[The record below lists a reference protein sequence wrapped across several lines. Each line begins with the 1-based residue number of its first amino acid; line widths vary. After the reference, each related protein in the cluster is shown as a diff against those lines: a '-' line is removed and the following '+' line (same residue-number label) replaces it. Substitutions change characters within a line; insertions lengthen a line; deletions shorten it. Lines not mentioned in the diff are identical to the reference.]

1 MDGALPEMPEMAH
14 GPGRPP
20 GAHLPWGIRMERS
33 DAAAWE
39 NEEQRK
45 SDYISYALVQ
55 QELLANKSLALQSA
69 MQQQINS
76 AWELHASEHVA
87 CSYGPSPLQ
96 QVQHHEV
103 EYIDIQHRFKL
114 TVWQCTS
121 CAACANPIRFHCWP
135 SSQRQAS
142 IWYDISL
149 LRHFMEAWFAGLSE
163 DAYLKSLSF
172 THYPLTLYPPKPI
185 KTASFSA
192 AFFDYLRVTH
202 RASTMAELV
211 GSCHAD
217 MLPSGAVADCPLCAS
232 LPGAPPEDGYIRTL
246 SADACLQPSSYAGA
260 ARATRHIKQHIN
272 TYLDPSGLEGDVLKL
287 QASNQL
293 TLKGAFAAAA
303 AQSSGASAGGADLA
317 DPDGASEATADVSS
331 HAADCSASL
340 SCARPHTSNVS
351 AGQPCDI
358 RGIVGFV
365 CCHGIAVPQL
375 FCNMRTPEQFVYYL
389 LAMARLVHMCFGLVL
404 HVYID
409 FACQFKVTWA
419 RYARVVGL
427 DTARTHLMV
436 NWMHGASHD
445 LGCQLK
451 NNGRYLATAAWRVGE
466 QTEQLWSMFKAM
478 SPLLRYMTRANRADA
493 VQARLSAIAFNKQAD
508 MLAALEK
515 QHKSMLK
522 KEEELNQ
529 KISDLRARAFADG
542 VTDEALARKAF
553 VDSYLNPEACSVRP
567 NDWWLAVWVQLL
579 LELKALEAVAFGL
592 SLEGARSPI
601 RLPSVTLQ
609 PDFAQLLTRRTGK
622 ATHEQRLQV
631 ARARCMQLELQH
643 GINPQECFQPAS
655 ATIARGLQLL
665 QEDKLTKY
673 RTSAQQLAM
682 EACEIGLRR
691 DELGQKGQAT
701 QALNKSIKAKL
712 KQARVLLDE
721 MSHWQ
726 VLGTTQQLADVRV
739 TDEQL
744 QAMVLGQPPSW
755 KESTGTDQGK
765 LLHYGRQLHQL
776 LSDSDRCTEQLAV
789 LHVEQGRLQ
798 SWLQHMIQVC
808 ERVAAE
814 PAAQQ
819 GQLFYLQQHHS
830 HYTAMLEKANG
841 LLLGRAPA
849 PA

>member
-1 MDGALPEMPEMAH
+1 MDGALPEMPEMVH
-14 GPGRPP
+14 GQGRPP
-20 GAHLPWGIRMERS
+20 GGHLPWGIRMERS

-45 SDYISYALVQ
+45 SDYISFAPVQ

-69 MQQQINS
+69 MQQQINL

-114 TVWQCTS
+114 TVWQCTG

-149 LRHFMEAWFAGLSE
+149 MRHFMEAWFAGLSE

-217 MLPSGAVADCPLCAS
+217 MLPTGAVADCPLCAS

-287 QASNQL
+287 QDSNQL

-303 AQSSGASAGGADLA
+303 AQSSGDSAGAAHLA
-317 DPDGASEATADVSS
+317 DPAGASEATAVVSS
-331 HAADCSASL
+331 HAADCCTSL

-365 CCHGIAVPQL
+365 CCHGIPVPQL

-409 FACQFKVTWA
+409 FACQFKV
-419 RYARVVGL
+419 
-427 DTARTHLMV
+427 
-436 NWMHGASHD
+436 
-445 LGCQLK
+445 
-451 NNGRYLATAAWRVGE
+451 
-466 QTEQLWSMFKAM
+466 M

-493 VQARLSAIAFNKQAD
+493 VQARLSAIAFDKQAV
-508 MLAALEK
+508 MLAAL
-515 QHKSMLK
+515 
-522 KEEELNQ
+522 
-529 KISDLRARAFADG
+529 
-542 VTDEALARKAF
+542 
-553 VDSYLNPEACSVRP
+553 
-567 NDWWLAVWVQLL
+567 
-579 LELKALEAVAFGL
+579 
-592 SLEGARSPI
+592 
-601 RLPSVTLQ
+601 
-609 PDFAQLLTRRTGK
+609 
-622 ATHEQRLQV
+622 
-631 ARARCMQLELQH
+631 
-643 GINPQECFQPAS
+643 
-655 ATIARGLQLL
+655 
-665 QEDKLTKY
+665 
-673 RTSAQQLAM
+673 
-682 EACEIGLRR
+682 
-691 DELGQKGQAT
+691 
-701 QALNKSIKAKL
+701 
-712 KQARVLLDE
+712 
-721 MSHWQ
+721 
-726 VLGTTQQLADVRV
+726 
-739 TDEQL
+739 
-744 QAMVLGQPPSW
+744 
-755 KESTGTDQGK
+755 
-765 LLHYGRQLHQL
+765 
-776 LSDSDRCTEQLAV
+776 
-789 LHVEQGRLQ
+789 
-798 SWLQHMIQVC
+798 
-808 ERVAAE
+808 
-814 PAAQQ
+814 
-819 GQLFYLQQHHS
+819 
-830 HYTAMLEKANG
+830 
-841 LLLGRAPA
+841 
-849 PA
+849 